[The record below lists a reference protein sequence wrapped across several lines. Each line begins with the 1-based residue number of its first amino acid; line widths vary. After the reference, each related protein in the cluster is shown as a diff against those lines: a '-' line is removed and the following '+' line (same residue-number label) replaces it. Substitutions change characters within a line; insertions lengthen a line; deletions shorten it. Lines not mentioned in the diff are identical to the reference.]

1 MTKHNIFHAFTLAA
15 LSSTLLACNS
25 SNNDISPVEI
35 PQLSPATAANL
46 SGNCND
52 LAASM
57 SALANTTITSSSEVA
72 AGELMV
78 AGNDIPAHCLVTGSM
93 FERVSDIDGNVY
105 AIRFEMRLP
114 LNWNGRFYHQGNG
127 GIDGSVVTA
136 VGNAGP
142 GNLSN
147 ALYQG
152 FAVLSSDAGH
162 SGALGPAFGVD
173 PIARLDYGYKAVE
186 KLTPMAKELI
196 SIAYGKG
203 PDRSY
208 FGGCSNGGRHTFN
221 TFARMPDEYDG
232 YLAGAPGFRLPYAAI
247 ANIFG
252 AQRYLSVATDP
263 SDIST
268 GFTAEER
275 NMVATAALVKCDDLD
290 GINDGLI
297 GDVEACQSVFSLDD
311 VPSCSS
317 ERDGTCLSSQQKE
330 ALSPIFSG
338 AVTASGE
345 AFYAPFP
352 FDTGI
357 ASPDYNFWDFFAPL
371 VLDSGGVG
379 LIWGVPVADP
389 ATFNGPEFALTGSI
403 DDMLTSIE
411 STDDVYTEAASSF
424 MIPPNNAEALSAV
437 RDRGAKIMVYHGV
450 SDAIFSALDTINWYN
465 NLTANHNDDASDFAR
480 LYLMPGMG
488 HCSGGAAVDQVDLL
502 TPLVAWVESGIEPEG
517 LVATAR
523 GAGNPGGENPAIPAS
538 WAADRTRPLCAYPKV
553 ARYNANS
560 GNGDVESAS
569 SFSCE

>member
-1 MTKHNIFHAFTLAA
+1 MTKHNIFHAFTIAA

-78 AGNDIPAHCLVTGSM
+78 AGKDIPAHCLVTGSM

-136 VGNAGP
+136 VGDAGP

-290 GINDGLI
+290 GISDGLI

-538 WAADRTRPLCAYPKV
+538 WAADRTRPLCAYPTV
-553 ARYNANS
+553 ARYNADA
-560 GNGDVESAS
+560 GNGDVESAE
-569 SFSCE
+569 SFSCQ

>member
-25 SNNDISPVEI
+25 SNNDISPVER

-136 VGNAGP
+136 VGDAGP

-538 WAADRTRPLCAYPKV
+538 WAADRTRPLCAYPTV
-553 ARYNANS
+553 ARYNADA
-560 GNGDVESAS
+560 GNGDVESAE
-569 SFSCE
+569 SFSCQ

>member
-1 MTKHNIFHAFTLAA
+1 MTKHNIFHAFTIAA

-35 PQLSPATAANL
+35 PQLSPASAANL

-136 VGNAGP
+136 VGDAGP

-411 STDDVYTEAASSF
+411 STDDIYTEAASSF

-538 WAADRTRPLCAYPKV
+538 WAADRTRPLCAYPTV
-553 ARYNANS
+553 ARYNADA
-560 GNGDVESAS
+560 GNGDVESAE
-569 SFSCE
+569 SFSCQ

>member
-1 MTKHNIFHAFTLAA
+1 MTKYNIFHAFTIAA

-136 VGNAGP
+136 VGDAGP

-290 GINDGLI
+290 GISDGLI

-538 WAADRTRPLCAYPKV
+538 WAADRTRPLCAYPTV
-553 ARYNANS
+553 ARYNADA
-560 GNGDVESAS
+560 GNGDVESAE
-569 SFSCE
+569 SFSCQ

>member
-1 MTKHNIFHAFTLAA
+1 MTKHNIFHAFTIAA

-136 VGNAGP
+136 VGDAGP

-162 SGALGPAFGVD
+162 SGALGPAFGMD

-290 GINDGLI
+290 GISDGLI

-538 WAADRTRPLCAYPKV
+538 WAADRTRPLCAYPTV
-553 ARYNANS
+553 ARYNADA
-560 GNGDVESAS
+560 GNGDVESAE
-569 SFSCE
+569 SFSCQ

>member
-1 MTKHNIFHAFTLAA
+1 MTKHNIFHAFTIAA

-136 VGNAGP
+136 VGDAGP

-162 SGALGPAFGVD
+162 SGALGPAFGMD

-538 WAADRTRPLCAYPKV
+538 WAADRTRPLCAYPTV
-553 ARYNANS
+553 ARYNADA
-560 GNGDVESAS
+560 GNGDVESAE
-569 SFSCE
+569 SFSCQ

>member
-1 MTKHNIFHAFTLAA
+1 MTKYNIFHAFTIAA

-72 AGELMV
+72 SGELMV
-78 AGNDIPAHCLVTGSM
+78 AGKDIPAHCLVTGSM

-136 VGNAGP
+136 VGDAGP

-290 GINDGLI
+290 GISDGLI

-538 WAADRTRPLCAYPKV
+538 WAADRTRPLCAYPTV
-553 ARYNANS
+553 ARYNADA
-560 GNGDVESAS
+560 GNGDVESAE
-569 SFSCE
+569 SFSCQ

>member
-136 VGNAGP
+136 VGDAGP

-523 GAGNPGGENPAIPAS
+523 GAGNPGGETPAIPAS
-538 WAADRTRPLCAYPKV
+538 WAADRTRPLCAYPTV
-553 ARYNANS
+553 ARYNADA
-560 GNGDVESAS
+560 GNGDVESAE
-569 SFSCE
+569 SFSCQ

>member
-1 MTKHNIFHAFTLAA
+1 MTKHNIFHAFTIAA

-136 VGNAGP
+136 VGDAGP

-162 SGALGPAFGVD
+162 SGALGPAFGMD

-290 GINDGLI
+290 GISDGLI

-389 ATFNGPEFALTGSI
+389 ATFNGPAFALTGSI

-538 WAADRTRPLCAYPKV
+538 WAADRTRPLCAYPTV
-553 ARYNANS
+553 ARYNADA
-560 GNGDVESAS
+560 GNGDVESAE
-569 SFSCE
+569 SFSCQ

>member
-114 LNWNGRFYHQGNG
+114 LHWNGRFYHQGNG

-136 VGNAGP
+136 VGDAGP

-297 GDVEACQSVFSLDD
+297 GDVEACQRVFSLDD

-538 WAADRTRPLCAYPKV
+538 WAADRTRPLCAYPTV
-553 ARYNANS
+553 ARYNADA
-560 GNGDVESAS
+560 GNGDVESAE
-569 SFSCE
+569 SFSCQ

>member
-136 VGNAGP
+136 VGDAGP

-538 WAADRTRPLCAYPKV
+538 WAADRTRPLCAYPTV
-553 ARYNANS
+553 ARYNADA
-560 GNGDVESAS
+560 GNGDVESAE
-569 SFSCE
+569 SFSCQ

>member
-1 MTKHNIFHAFTLAA
+1 MTKHNIFHAFTIAA

-136 VGNAGP
+136 VGDAGP

-538 WAADRTRPLCAYPKV
+538 WAADRTRPLCAYPTV
-553 ARYNANS
+553 ARYNADA
-560 GNGDVESAS
+560 GNGDVESAE
-569 SFSCE
+569 SFSCQ

>member
-1 MTKHNIFHAFTLAA
+1 MTKHNIFHAFTIAA

-136 VGNAGP
+136 VGDAGP

-275 NMVATAALVKCDDLD
+275 NVVATAALVKCDDLD

-338 AVTASGE
+338 AITASGE

-538 WAADRTRPLCAYPKV
+538 WAADRTRPLCAYPTV
-553 ARYNANS
+553 ARYNADA
-560 GNGDVESAS
+560 GNGDVESAE
-569 SFSCE
+569 SFSCQ

>member
-136 VGNAGP
+136 VGDAGP

-411 STDDVYTEAASSF
+411 STDDIYTEAASSF

-538 WAADRTRPLCAYPKV
+538 WAADRTRPLCAYPTV
-553 ARYNANS
+553 ARYNADA
-560 GNGDVESAS
+560 GNGDVESAE
-569 SFSCE
+569 SFSCQ

>member
-136 VGNAGP
+136 VGDAGP

-411 STDDVYTEAASSF
+411 STDDV
-424 MIPPNNAEALSAV
+424 
-437 RDRGAKIMVYHGV
+437 
-450 SDAIFSALDTINWYN
+450 
-465 NLTANHNDDASDFAR
+465 
-480 LYLMPGMG
+480 
-488 HCSGGAAVDQVDLL
+488 
-502 TPLVAWVESGIEPEG
+502 
-517 LVATAR
+517 
-523 GAGNPGGENPAIPAS
+523 
-538 WAADRTRPLCAYPKV
+538 
-553 ARYNANS
+553 
-560 GNGDVESAS
+560 
-569 SFSCE
+569 

>member
-136 VGNAGP
+136 VGDAGP

-338 AVTASGE
+338 AITASGE

-523 GAGNPGGENPAIPAS
+523 GAGNPGGETPAIPAS
-538 WAADRTRPLCAYPKV
+538 WAADRTRPLCAYPTV
-553 ARYNANS
+553 ARYNADA
-560 GNGDVESAS
+560 GNGDVESAE
-569 SFSCE
+569 SFSCQ

>member
-136 VGNAGP
+136 VGDAGP

-275 NMVATAALVKCDDLD
+275 NLVATAALVKCDDLD
-290 GINDGLI
+290 GVNDGLI

-338 AVTASGE
+338 AITASGE

-502 TPLVAWVESGIEPEG
+502 MPLVAWVESGIEPEG

-538 WAADRTRPLCAYPKV
+538 WAADRTRPLCAYPTV
-553 ARYNANS
+553 ARYNADA
-560 GNGDVESAS
+560 GNGDVESAE
-569 SFSCE
+569 SFSCQ

>member
-136 VGNAGP
+136 VGDAGP

-232 YLAGAPGFRLPYAAI
+232 YLAGAPGFRLPFAAI

-538 WAADRTRPLCAYPKV
+538 WAADRTRPLCAYPTV
-553 ARYNANS
+553 ARYNADA
-560 GNGDVESAS
+560 GNGDVESAE
-569 SFSCE
+569 SFSCQ

>member
-1 MTKHNIFHAFTLAA
+1 MTKHNIFHAFTIAA

-136 VGNAGP
+136 VGDAGP

-411 STDDVYTEAASSF
+411 STDDIYTEAASSF

-538 WAADRTRPLCAYPKV
+538 WAADRTRPLCAYPTV
-553 ARYNANS
+553 ARYNADA
-560 GNGDVESAS
+560 GNGDVESAE
-569 SFSCE
+569 SFSCQ

>member
-136 VGNAGP
+136 VGDAGP

-523 GAGNPGGENPAIPAS
+523 GVGNPGGENPAIPAS
-538 WAADRTRPLCAYPKV
+538 WAADRTRPLCAYPTV
-553 ARYNANS
+553 ARYNADA
-560 GNGDVESAS
+560 GNGDVESAE
-569 SFSCE
+569 SFSCQ

>member
-1 MTKHNIFHAFTLAA
+1 MTKHNIFHAFTIAA

-136 VGNAGP
+136 VGDAGP

-338 AVTASGE
+338 AITASGE

-538 WAADRTRPLCAYPKV
+538 WAADRTRPLCAYPTV
-553 ARYNANS
+553 ARYNADA
-560 GNGDVESAS
+560 GNGDVESAE
-569 SFSCE
+569 SFSCQ

>member
-1 MTKHNIFHAFTLAA
+1 MTKHNIFHAFTIAA

-127 GIDGSVVTA
+127 GIYGSVVTA
-136 VGNAGP
+136 VGDAGP

-338 AVTASGE
+338 AITASGE

-411 STDDVYTEAASSF
+411 STDDIYTEAASSF

-538 WAADRTRPLCAYPKV
+538 WAADRTRPLCAYPTV
-553 ARYNANS
+553 ARYNADA
-560 GNGDVESAS
+560 GNGDVESAE
-569 SFSCE
+569 SFSCQ

>member
-114 LNWNGRFYHQGNG
+114 LNWNGQGNG

-136 VGNAGP
+136 VGDAGP

-275 NMVATAALVKCDDLD
+275 NVVATAALVKCDDLD

-538 WAADRTRPLCAYPKV
+538 WAADRTRPLCAYPTV
-553 ARYNANS
+553 ARYNADA
-560 GNGDVESAS
+560 GNGDVESAE
-569 SFSCE
+569 SFSCQ

>member
-136 VGNAGP
+136 VGDAGP

-338 AVTASGE
+338 AITASGE

-517 LVATAR
+517 IVATAR

-538 WAADRTRPLCAYPKV
+538 WAADRTRPLCAYPTV
-553 ARYNANS
+553 ARYNADA
-560 GNGDVESAS
+560 GNGDVESAE
-569 SFSCE
+569 SFSCQ

>member
-1 MTKHNIFHAFTLAA
+1 MTKYNIFHAFTIAA

-78 AGNDIPAHCLVTGSM
+78 AGKDIPAHCLVTGSM

-136 VGNAGP
+136 VGDAGP

-290 GINDGLI
+290 GISDGLI

-538 WAADRTRPLCAYPKV
+538 WAADRTRPLCAYPTV
-553 ARYNANS
+553 ARYNADA
-560 GNGDVESAS
+560 GNGDVESAE
-569 SFSCE
+569 SFSCQ

>member
-136 VGNAGP
+136 VGDAGP

-338 AVTASGE
+338 AITASGE

-538 WAADRTRPLCAYPKV
+538 WAADRTRPLCAYPTV
-553 ARYNANS
+553 ARYNADA
-560 GNGDVESAS
+560 GNGDVESAE
-569 SFSCE
+569 SFSCQ

>member
-72 AGELMV
+72 AGELML

-136 VGNAGP
+136 VGDAGP

-297 GDVEACQSVFSLDD
+297 GDVEACQNVFSLDD

-538 WAADRTRPLCAYPKV
+538 WAADRTRPLCAYPTV
-553 ARYNANS
+553 ARYNADA
-560 GNGDVESAS
+560 GNGDVESAE
-569 SFSCE
+569 SFSCQ